1 MEQTASVAY
10 APVSVHSTDG
20 GRHDMFGRID
30 NVLGI
35 EDVPLT
41 AIAEAVGTPAYV
53 YSRAVIEDRFRRVSE
68 ALQPGPARICYA
80 VKANGNL
87 AILALMK
94 ELGAGFDIVSG
105 GELERVLRAGG
116 EPGDVVFSGVG
127 KSVAEIDFA
136 LKVGIGCF
144 NVESAPELA
153 RLEARARLL
162 SRVAPV
168 SIRVNPDVDAQTHRY
183 ISTGRKENKFGV
195 PEDVAMDMYRH
206 AAASEVLDVR
216 GIDCHIGSQIAAL
229 EPYAAARDRLFR
241 MVDTL
246 AAEGI
251 EVAHMDLGGGFG
263 VRYADEAAFD
273 VEAYGREV
281 AASVFARGMELL
293 VEPGRYL
300 VADAGVL
307 LTRVEYLK
315 PDTGAG
321 TRNFA
326 VVDAA
331 MNDLIRPALYEAH
344 HHVETVVAGD
354 AAPRRWDVVGP
365 VCETGDFLAL
375 DRQLA
380 IEEGSVLAVCGAGA
394 YGMVLSSNYN
404 GRGRAAE
411 VLVSGGDFRVV
422 RRRETVGD
430 QLALEA
436 PTTEAGP

>member
-1 MEQTASVAY
+1 M
-10 APVSVHSTDG
+10 
-20 GRHDMFGRID
+20 
-30 NVLGI
+30 
-35 EDVPLT
+35 
-41 AIAEAVGTPAYV
+41 
-53 YSRAVIEDRFRRVSE
+53 
-68 ALQPGPARICYA
+68 
-80 VKANGNL
+80 
-87 AILALMK
+87 
-94 ELGAGFDIVSG
+94 
-105 GELERVLRAGG
+105 
-116 EPGDVVFSGVG
+116 FSGVG

-422 RRRETVGD
+422 RRRETVDD
-430 QLALEA
+430 QLALET

>member
-1 MEQTASVAY
+1 
-10 APVSVHSTDG
+10 
-20 GRHDMFGRID
+20 MFGRID

-41 AIAEAVGTPAYV
+41 AIADAVGTPAYV
-53 YSRAVIEDRFRRVSE
+53 YSRAAIEDRFRRLSK

-116 EPGDVVFSGVG
+116 EPRDVVFSGVG

-195 PEDVAMDMYRH
+195 PEDVAMAMYRH

-229 EPYAAARDRLFR
+229 EPYAAACDRLFS
-241 MVDTL
+241 MVDALT
-246 AAEGI
+246 AEGI
-251 EVAHMDLGGGFG
+251 GVVHVDLGGGFG
-263 VRYADEAAFD
+263 VRYSDEAVFD

-281 AASVFARGMELL
+281 ATRVFARGLELL

-315 PDTGAG
+315 PGTGVG
-321 TRNFA
+321 TPNFA

-331 MNDLIRPALYEAH
+331 MNDLIRPALYGAH
-344 HHVETVVAGD
+344 HDVQAAVPSD
-354 AAPRRWDVVGP
+354 ATPRAWDIVGP

-375 DRQLA
+375 DRPLA
-380 IEEGSVLAVCGAGA
+380 IEDGALLAVCGAGA

-404 GRGRAAE
+404 TRGRAAE

-430 QLALEA
+430 QLALET
-436 PTTEAGP
+436 PTTETETAP